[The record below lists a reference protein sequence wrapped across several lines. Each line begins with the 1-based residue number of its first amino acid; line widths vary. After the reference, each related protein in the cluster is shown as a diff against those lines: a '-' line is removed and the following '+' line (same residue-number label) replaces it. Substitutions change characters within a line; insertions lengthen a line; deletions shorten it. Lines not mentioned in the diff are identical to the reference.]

1 MKKSLESMKE
11 TLMCCVQGQMG
22 NLSNVDTQELGA
34 AIDMIKDLEEAIY
47 YCTIT
52 EAMKE
57 KENGNGN
64 GKEQHHHYYT
74 TPMYYP
80 YSDRDMDRGYGRM
93 YYPEK
98 NSTDGRDSGRRNYED
113 NMYYPDRMYYNGGGS
128 SSGGGN
134 SFGGGSQGGSG
145 GSSSGGGSSRS
156 YTEREFSM
164 MRDPREG
171 RSSQSRRSYM
181 ETKEMHKDKAHQLK
195 ELEKYMQ
202 ELTQDMVEMIEDA
215 SPEEKQYLEKRIT
228 ALGNKIGQLNG

>member
-1 MKKSLESMKE
+1 MKKALESMKE

-22 NLSNVDTQELGA
+22 NLANVDTKELGEA
-34 AIDMIKDLEEAIY
+34 VDMIKDLEEAIY

-57 KENGNGN
+57 KEKEG
-64 GKEQHHHYYT
+64 GKEHHHYYT

-80 YSDRDMDRGYGRM
+80 YHDRDMDRGQGKM
-93 YYPEK
+93 YY
-98 NSTDGRDSGRRNYED
+98 TDNGRRNYD
-113 NMYYPDRMYYNGGGS
+113 DMMYYNGNGNGGNS
-128 SSGGGN
+128 SSGGGH
-134 SFGGGSQGGSG
+134 S
-145 GSSSGGGSSRS
+145 SSRS
-156 YTEREFSM
+156 YSERDISGM

-181 ETKEMHKDKAHQLK
+181 ESKEMHKDKAHQLK

-202 ELTQDMVEMIEDA
+202 ELTQDMVEMIQDA